1 MYKNKLSPV
10 LMVSLLATAVSVAA
24 QAQSSNQGF
33 AIEEVIVTAQ
43 KRAQSLQEVPIALSA
58 FGSDTV
64 KQLGANDFKGLTAV
78 TPGFS
83 VSGGSGAFPSPYIR
97 GIGSNVT
104 SVGSDPSIG
113 VYIDGVYA
121 ARKGGALSD
130 LMDIQRVEV
139 LKGPQGTL
147 FGRNSIGGAISITT
161 AKPENELAGMLGVE
175 MGNYDNRAL
184 KGMVNLPLIDDTLLL
199 RVAGS
204 VRKRDGWQENIP
216 GGPDGDDRDRANGR
230 IKLAWLPSDNVEVEF
245 SSTWNRTDEVAT
257 YAESV
262 VADTS
267 VIAGL
272 PVGNLAQIND
282 DKLSA
287 NDNLN
292 PWGLASTRDPLVPT
306 FERSLRAHTLNVS
319 WDMSEELTLTSITSY
334 RSYETSAAR
343 EYDGTEYLI
352 GNNENS
358 TENNDTLG
366 QEFRLNGSSE
376 AADWF
381 VGMSAT
387 QEAADMRFMIGLLD
401 FLGANGGQPFYE
413 DSFVKADT
421 QSYALYGDY
430 TWHATD
436 NLNVTFGARYSY
448 DDKSIDYD
456 TSTQVNGAAGLG
468 GLGFIMP
475 IPQQFLDANGN
486 PYATELSDSWTDIS
500 PRVVVDYFIN
510 SDIMLYASLARGY
523 KSGGFNTY
531 PSVVQ
536 DNTDPN
542 FLMVLPEATASV
554 EPETTINLELGIKST
569 WLDERLTLNAS
580 VYAMKYDELQ
590 VQVISGQTVQ
600 LANAGKASSQGV
612 EVEFKYYVTP
622 NLKLQGNIAW
632 MDTEYDEFARGSV
645 DYAGTPLRFSPE
657 WTGSLG
663 VDYTVQ
669 LAELGELRTFVN
681 YSYKD
686 DHLLSETYGESSY
699 SLLSARV
706 SFYSLDGAW
715 EVSMFGNNL
724 TDESYL
730 SNYVEQM
737 NGFGFTSANRNEPR
751 TYGAELTY
759 NF

>member
-230 IKLAWLPSDNVEVEF
+230 VKLAWLPSDNVEVEF

-306 FERSLRAHTLNVS
+306 FERSLRAHSLNVS

-475 IPQQFLDANGN
+475 IPQQFLDTNGN